1 MALRNRLPRPK
12 SRTSPRCC
20 LTRRRA
26 AAPLV
31 VVDQDVCTRYKRSA
45 GGFAQR
51 RGGTTSE
58 MADNVEMVRRLWSAF
73 ERGGIA
79 AVLEIADPD
88 VEWQPYGGGGVVYYG
103 HDGLRAYME
112 ERRARNEEADARL
125 YSAFAKGDAVVARG
139 EVQIK
144 SAQGIV
150 TMQPGWLYEF
160 REGKLVRFR
169 GFPTQ
174 EAALRAAGL
183 APQDAAGIVRELWDA
198 FNRRHFDRMLE
209 LIADDCE
216 WRGFAGVKDVYIGRA
231 GVAAYFDERFGEAAN
246 ATVTEYALRDLGKVV
261 SVSGSLQVVESG
273 GAIAQYQVH
282 YVFWVRAGQIAR
294 AQSFPRREEAM
305 AAAEAAAADT

>member
-1 MALRNRLPRPK
+1 MVVPHGAESSSMA
-12 SRTSPRCC
+12 
-20 LTRRRA
+20 
-26 AAPLV
+26 V
-31 VVDQDVCTRYKRSA
+31 
-45 GGFAQR
+45 
-51 RGGTTSE
+51 
-58 MADNVEMVRRLWSAF
+58 NVELVRRLWSAF
-73 ERGGIA
+73 ERGGIE
-79 AVLEIADPD
+79 AVLEIADSD

-103 HDGLRAYME
+103 HEGLRAYME
-112 ERRARNEEADARL
+112 ERRARHEEADARL
-125 YSAFAKGDAVVARG
+125 YSAFAKGEAVVGRG

-144 SAQGIV
+144 SEHGIV

-160 REGKLVRFR
+160 RDAKLIRFR

-198 FNRRHFDRMLE
+198 FNRRHLDRMLE

-216 WRGFAGVKDVYIGRA
+216 WRGFAGVKDVYFGRA
-231 GVAAYFDERFGEAAN
+231 GVADYFDERFGEAAN

-305 AAAEAAAADT
+305 AAAEAAIANAAPRSG